1 VLGEYEPQNWFV
13 STAGS
18 LYSKSITPFN
28 YPKAITSLT
37 SYDYYTKY
45 ISEYGQTLKSKFT
58 PDRLIKDS
66 VKNYIYVDVITTD
79 QITLGTSI
87 TNLTIDGVRILE
99 GHRVLVKNQRSIE
112 VLLFDVDP
120 NTYFKG
126 DYIEVNT
133 R

>member
-13 STAGS
+13 VRQV
-18 LYSKSITPFN
+18 LYIVKYNPFS

-79 QITLGTSI
+79 Q
-87 TNLTIDGVRILE
+87 
-99 GHRVLVKNQRSIE
+99 
-112 VLLFDVDP
+112 
-120 NTYFKG
+120 
-126 DYIEVNT
+126 
-133 R
+133 

>member
-1 VLGEYEPQNWFV
+1 MTIIQ
-13 STAGS
+13 
-18 LYSKSITPFN
+18 SI
-28 YPKAITSLT
+28 YPNN
-37 SYDYYTKY
+37 
-45 ISEYGQTLKSKFT
+45 GQTLKSKFT

-66 VKNYIYVDVITTD
+66 VKNYLCWCYNYWPN
-79 QITLGTSI
+79 TSI

-126 DYIEVNT
+126 DYIEVNNFGST
-133 R
+133 IEYSYFNSENGIYE